1 MEQTLCPTERFIL
14 PIRFECREIKAL
26 AVLVVTPPLD
36 MTTSRLLAA
45 RMYRC
50 TPRRSG
56 LCCGFKTIEVNEA
69 QPFCLASA
77 SSLKILDYHSYLE
90 SFLKLPHAGNRA
102 ILVDI
107 LLNIIIV
114 FR

>member
-1 MEQTLCPTERFIL
+1 MEQTLYPTGRFIL

-36 MTTSRLLAA
+36 MTASRLLAA

-50 TPRRSG
+50 KPRRSG

-69 QPFCLASA
+69 LHFCLASA
-77 SSLKILDYHSYLE
+77 SSLKILDYHPYLE

-102 ILVDI
+102 ILTDI
-107 LLNIIIV
+107 FLNIIMV